1 MTVRRLAIAAIVGLV
16 AGALVPG
23 GTVRAQGVP
32 APVASENIELITLL
46 PGTTGAIGANFQDGV
61 MYLTTTAGLRTFDIT
76 NPRAPVLLGTLD
88 LPHFENEDVSMGGDI
103 LLISND
109 ASESSGILH
118 VIDISDPETPA
129 LLTSFPMG
137 GNPALGGPGH
147 TASCV
152 LDCKYAWVT
161 DGAGIRVV
169 DLTEPS
175 APVMGEMIETPAGG
189 EIAAH
194 DVQIDGNGLAWVVGF
209 GGAVAYEIPDD
220 YDGTDLGV
228 EVARTNEEGFSTY
241 GDLFGTGDGNE
252 FNDYI
257 LHNSR
262 RLKNR
267 KVVYV
272 TEEDYTRPG
281 CEGAGQFETWTL
293 PTERVKENG
302 RVSYVPTGEDLTPLD
317 SWVVESLADVEHWQN
332 YNGENVPP
340 AAALCSAHYFDVKRN
355 VIAQGWYEQGLR
367 LLDVSDPANIR
378 QIGYFIEPTAVVW
391 AAYFAPTDPE
401 RRVIYNF
408 DYKLGVQ
415 VLEFDRPAKGKTGV
429 IPCKGPSKKKC
440 EKNHKPA
447 KQTAPV
453 QEEEWIGSYPL
464 ELPMPIGGTPEDW
477 GYACRIIGLPG
488 PDLPLGVRP

>member
-1 MTVRRLAIAAIVGLV
+1 MTVRRLTIVAIVGLV

-293 PTERVKENG
+293 PTEKVKENG
-302 RVSYVPTGEDLTPLD
+302 RVSYVPTGEDLTPLIPG
-317 SWVVESLADVEHWQN
+317 SWSRSPTSSTGRTTTAKTFLPGGALLHGLLRRQAERDRPGMVRA
-332 YNGENVPP
+332 G
-340 AAALCSAHYFDVKRN
+340 AAAPRRFRPREHPSDRTSSNPPRWSGPHTSHRPILRGASSTTSTTSSAFRCSGRSSGEGQD
-355 VIAQGWYEQGLR
+355 
-367 LLDVSDPANIR
+367 
-378 QIGYFIEPTAVVW
+378 
-391 AAYFAPTDPE
+391 
-401 RRVIYNF
+401 
-408 DYKLGVQ
+408 
-415 VLEFDRPAKGKTGV
+415 GV

>member
-1 MTVRRLAIAAIVGLV
+1 
-16 AGALVPG
+16 
-23 GTVRAQGVP
+23 
-32 APVASENIELITLL
+32 
-46 PGTTGAIGANFQDGV
+46 
-61 MYLTTTAGLRTFDIT
+61 MYLTTTTGLQTYNISD
-76 NPRAPVLLGTLD
+76 PRAPERLGTLP

-109 ASESSGILH
+109 ASESTGVLYI
-118 VIDISDPETPA
+118 IDISVPESPQ
-129 LLTSFPMG
+129 LLEPFPMG
-137 GNPALGGPGH
+137 GSPLGGPGH
-147 TASCV
+147 TASCI

-161 DGAGIRVV
+161 DGAGIRVI
-169 DLTEPS
+169 DLTDPT
-175 APVMGEMIETPAGG
+175 APVMGETPIETHSGG
-189 EIAAH
+189 EIAVH
-194 DVQIDGNGLAWVVGF
+194 DVQVDANGLAWVVGF

-241 GDLFGTGDGNE
+241 GDLFGLGDGNE

-262 RLKNR
+262 RQKNR
-267 KVVYV
+267 KIVYV

-293 PTERVKENG
+293 PTKKVKTDG
-302 RVSYVPTGEDLTPLD
+302 KVSYVPTGEDLTPLD
-317 SWVVESLADVEHWQN
+317 SWVTESLADVEHWQN
-332 YNGENVPP
+332 YNGEDVPP

-378 QIGYFIEPTAVVW
+378 QIGYFIDPTAVVW
-391 AAYFAPTDPE
+391 AAYFAPTDPGG
-401 RRVIYNF
+401 RVIYNL
-408 DYKLGVQ
+408 DYKAGVQ

-429 IPCKGPSKKKC
+429 IPCKGPGKKKC
-440 EKNHKPA
+440 EENHKPV
-447 KQTAPV
+447 KQTADV
-453 QEEEWIGSYPL
+453 RDEWIGSYPL

-477 GYACRIIGLPG
+477 GFACRIIGLPG